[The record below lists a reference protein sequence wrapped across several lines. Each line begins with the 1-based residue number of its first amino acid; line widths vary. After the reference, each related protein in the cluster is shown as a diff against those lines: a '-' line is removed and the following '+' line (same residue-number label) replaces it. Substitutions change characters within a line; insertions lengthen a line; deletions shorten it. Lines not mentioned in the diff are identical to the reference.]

1 MHRFGLT
8 VLLVAASLAC
18 EPSKST
24 TPPEPS
30 PAESKPEPEPEPEVE
45 PEPEPEPAPEPEP
58 EEPEVSE
65 FAEAVLSQGGFEA
78 RGLKCTFAEP
88 TREGQGYIIAGLVDA
103 DAALDAC
110 APKGAAI
117 DVSWNYVSGQAGNI
131 DVSAKTSKQA
141 NCVAT
146 AMGQVRAGIEAE
158 CSAVLLLGDPA
169 AAAAAYE
176 AR

>member
-1 MHRFGLT
+1 MHRFGLA
-8 VLLVAASLAC
+8 VLLVATSVAC

-30 PAESKPEPEPEPEVE
+30 PAASKPEPEPELE
-45 PEPEPEPAPEPEP
+45 PEPEPEPAPEPEEP
-58 EEPEVSE
+58 EESE
-65 FAEAVLSQGGFEA
+65 FATAVLSQGGFEA
-78 RGLKCTFAEP
+78 RDLNCTLATP
-88 TREGQGYIIAGLVDA
+88 TRGAGGYITAGLVDPEV

-117 DVSWNYVSGQAGNI
+117 AVDWAYVSGQAGNI
-131 DVSAKTSKQA
+131 NVVAKTSKQA
-141 NCVAT
+141 NCVAA
-146 AMGQVRAGIEAE
+146 AMGKVRAGVEGE
-158 CSAVLLLGDPA
+158 CSAILLIGDPA